1 VSEHLTRKELRT
13 DGFAIAVGHNV
24 EYLSGHRRQIV
35 RYALIGLIVVVAALG
50 IYFFRT
56 QQANTREN
64 ALFDAIQIQETPVT
78 PGVAPGP
85 LAFPTDAAKQDA
97 ASKAFSAI
105 ATNYSGSREAW
116 ISEYYLGCI
125 AADAGKIADARK
137 HFQNVAAGA
146 DKDYASLAN
155 FSLAELNYSD
165 NKPADGE
172 KILRQIIASPTALVS
187 KDQATV
193 TLARHLSRTNP
204 AEAKKLLQPLV
215 SQANAAS
222 QVAISVLGEIKN

>member
-13 DGFAIAVGHNV
+13 DRFAIAVGHNV
-24 EYLSGHRRQIV
+24 EYLAEHRKQMV
-35 RYALIGLIVVVAALG
+35 RYGGIALLAIVAGLGVY
-50 IYFFRT
+50 YFRS
-56 QQANTREN
+56 QQVTTRES

-85 LAFPTDAAKQDA
+85 LAFPTDTAKQA
-97 ASKAFSAI
+97 AAAKAFSAI
-105 ATNYSGSREAW
+105 ATGHSGTREGW
-116 ISEYYLGCI
+116 IAEYYLGCI
-125 AADAGKIADARK
+125 ASDAGKLDEARK
-137 HFQNVAAGA
+137 RFQSVAGGA
-146 DKDYASLAN
+146 DKDYASLAS
-155 FSLAELNYSD
+155 FSLAEIDYTE
-165 NKPADGE
+165 NKTADAE
-172 KILRQIIASPTALVS
+172 KILRQIIANPTVLVS